1 MKLKNVL
8 GAVAAAAALTA
19 GSAQAALVTV
29 AGITWDPE
37 SSVDFIAQS
46 NIWEQVALTAGQTIQ
61 GYGQVTVM
69 NGVWLSPGRELT
81 YVFSGYELQNS
92 ITGAPNEDFAF
103 KGGILNVYASVANFN
118 FLNSSTASDG
128 VLFLSLQARPGLFN
142 NPVSFPVANADTTL
156 YGETSFLSTVGLG
169 VAGAGAGYFD
179 VIGGAAAY
187 FFDTNE
193 EIGGTDFSF
202 GSNFS
207 PLANAITSNQV
218 TYTHGGGGTLS
229 GNSIP
234 EPGAL
239 ALLGLGLAGLGL
251 ARRSKKQAS

>member
-1 MKLKNVL
+1 MNFKKLL
-8 GAVAAAAALTA
+8 SAAAVSSAFLAA
-19 GSAQAALVTV
+19 SASAAPVTV
-29 AGITWDPE
+29 AGITWDPN

-61 GYGQVTVM
+61 GYGQVTAM
-69 NGVWLSPGRELT
+69 NGVWSSPGRELT
-81 YVFSGYELQNS
+81 YVFSGFELQNT

-103 KGGILNVYASVANFN
+103 KGGILNVYASVNNFS
-118 FLNSSTASDG
+118 FTDSSTASDG
-128 VLFLSLQARPGLFN
+128 VLFLSLQARAGVFN
-142 NPVSFPVANADTTL
+142 NPAFSVADANTTL

-179 VIGGAAAY
+179 VIGGAAASH
-187 FFDTNE
+187 FDTNE

-207 PLANAITSNQV
+207 PLNNAVTTGGV

-234 EPGAL
+234 EPGVL
-239 ALLGLGLAGLGL
+239 ALIGLGFAGMGF
-251 ARRSKKQAS
+251 ARRNKKSAS